1 MTNETDAHE
10 GGAEGVVAP
19 EAVEENADA
28 TTAQPEAVADDTAP
42 ADDAGAEPKPKQV
55 PWFQKRIDEVT
66 AQKYEAQRQA
76 EYYKGLAEGRTPQT
90 QAEAPRDGPPQLEQ
104 FDTFEEFERANIRFE
119 LKQTL
124 AEERQQ
130 ERERAAL
137 SSFEERAAAVRASK
151 PDFDSVALN
160 PRLPVTPTMAQAIHE
175 SDLGPEVLYHLG
187 SNPQE
192 AARISA
198 LSIPRQAA
206 ELGRIEAALTK
217 PPTANAAAV
226 KPIPPAPPQSVTGL
240 SAGLSKTP
248 EEMSYT
254 EFKAWREAEEKTR

>member
-19 EAVEENADA
+19 EAVENAEA
-28 TTAQPEAVADDTAP
+28 TTAQPTGTETPEA
-42 ADDAGAEPKPKQV
+42 ADDAGEATEEPVKKV

-76 EYYKGLAEGRTPQT
+76 DYWRGWPKAEPAQT

-104 FDTFEEFERANIRFE
+104 FDTFEEFERANIATSRAAPRRRTE
-119 LKQTL
+119 QEKQRAALTTY
-124 AEERQQ
+124 Q
-130 ERERAAL
+130 ERE
-137 SSFEERAAAVRASK
+137 AAVRASK
-151 PDFDSVALN
+151 PDFDTVALN

-192 AARISA
+192 AARIAA

-217 PPTANAAAV
+217 PPVATQQ
-226 KPIPPAPPQSVTGL
+226 QSR
-240 SAGLSKTP
+240 S
-248 EEMSYT
+248 
-254 EFKAWREAEEKTR
+254 RQHHRQR